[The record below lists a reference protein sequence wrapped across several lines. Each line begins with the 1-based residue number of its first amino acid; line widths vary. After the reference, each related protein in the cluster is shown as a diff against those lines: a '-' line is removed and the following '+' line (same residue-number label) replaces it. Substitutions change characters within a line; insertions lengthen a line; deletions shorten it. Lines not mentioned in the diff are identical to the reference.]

1 MNKNLVLTS
10 TWLANQGYELSV
22 TDNKIK
28 VYCDNEIS
36 RKPLMEQLT
45 NALVGKFS
53 YNPDP
58 AKGSSIGRL
67 EHFDKN
73 GNVFIFVKPKNGCA
87 GQIAAN
93 RGLQYE
99 KKILDLVCDNIEKD
113 KLNIKQGGGG
123 SGADLIINNKL
134 KIEIKSSKDA
144 DFGQFTIQYDVTAQT
159 WFINDTKKYRKN
171 KAFYDNIFSKYL
183 LSYLNTEAKLTCSY
197 PDLRIKNC
205 NGKTIIWGINSGKNT
220 IQTKKTIEELWFDGR
235 ESKYFSADFA
245 DVAAYYLGRGDDY
258 IQIQNRGLYAFKQ
271 NNFAIP
277 TFQEKCGGDAKIR
290 FRIKPHQKGG
300 KHSFMISIRVNLQ
313 PSDKSLEDVE
323 LLKNILQSSLD

>member
-1 MNKNLVLTS
+1 MNKNLDLTS
-10 TWLANQGYELSV
+10 AWLTNQGYELSIK
-22 TDNKIK
+22 DNKIK
-28 VYCDNEIS
+28 IYCEDEVS

-45 NALVGKFS
+45 KLLAGKFN
-53 YNPDP
+53 YNSDP

-67 EHFDKN
+67 ELFDKN

-99 KKILDLVCDNIEKD
+99 KQILDLVCNNVQSD

-123 SGADLIINNKL
+123 SGADLTFNNKL

-144 DFGQFTIQYDVTAQT
+144 DFGQFTVQYDATAQT

-171 KAFYDNIFSKYL
+171 KCFYDNIFSKYL
-183 LSYLNTEAKLTCSY
+183 LSFLNTEAKITHMY
-197 PDLRIKNC
+197 PDLRVKNA
-205 NGKTIIWGINSGKNT
+205 NGRTIIWGIDSGKNT

-235 ESKYFSADFA
+235 ESKYFTADFA

-258 IQIQNRGLYAFKQ
+258 IQIQNRGLYALKANPFDV
-271 NNFAIP
+271 P